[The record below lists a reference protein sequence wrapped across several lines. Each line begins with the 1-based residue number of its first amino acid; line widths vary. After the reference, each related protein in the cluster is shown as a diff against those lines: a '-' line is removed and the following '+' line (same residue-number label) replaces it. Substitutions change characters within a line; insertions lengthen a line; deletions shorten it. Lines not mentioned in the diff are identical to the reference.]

1 MNPKYEPQDESEA
14 NVSQAD
20 DVNHQSSPTAAATP
34 VLFSSRY
41 ILILNRNEHVA
52 AVAVAVAAAAAAAA
66 AAASAAAAAAAAA
79 LSGI

>member
-41 ILILNRNEHVA
+41 IFDIKQKRTRSSSSSSSSSNSSSSSLVRYLKEEVP
-52 AVAVAVAAAAAAAA
+52 V
-66 AAASAAAAAAAAA
+66 
-79 LSGI
+79 